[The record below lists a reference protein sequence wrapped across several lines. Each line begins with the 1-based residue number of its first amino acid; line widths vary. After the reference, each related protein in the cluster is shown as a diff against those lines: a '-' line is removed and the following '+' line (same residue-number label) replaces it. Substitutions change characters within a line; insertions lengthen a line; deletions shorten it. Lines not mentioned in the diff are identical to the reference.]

1 MCCKSSLCL
10 CYGNGNKLYLIQFIP
25 SDPLCIYWAVAYK
38 QWTWQHNSCIP
49 GVRCTERWSGSRL
62 VFANF
67 NWLMHDR
74 SPRKQLRVNREQGS
88 RENYEL
94 IILKSGYDIVFPQLN
109 VMWRTQHWQSLI
121 LMIPTCHHYDWH
133 YRTRWDTERLY
144 LGVLKVT
151 VLFWALFLSFI
162 HSHKYHTYKSY

>member
-1 MCCKSSLCL
+1 MLFSNVMCCKSSLCL

-49 GVRCTERWSGSRL
+49 GVRCTERWSRSRL

-121 LMIPTCHHYDWH
+121 TDDSNMPPLWLTLQNKMRHWEIVPWGT
-133 YRTRWDTERLY
+133 
-144 LGVLKVT
+144 
-151 VLFWALFLSFI
+151 
-162 HSHKYHTYKSY
+162 